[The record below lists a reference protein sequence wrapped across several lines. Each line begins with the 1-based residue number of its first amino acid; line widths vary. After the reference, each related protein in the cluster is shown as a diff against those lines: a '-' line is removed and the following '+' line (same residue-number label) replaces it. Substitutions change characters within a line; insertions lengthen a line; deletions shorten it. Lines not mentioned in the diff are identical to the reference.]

1 MPASVERFLENASI
15 QDLGREISFFRQGH
29 VPRKKKGWRGYRGE
43 WDYFEPEMRVISINI
58 LCWEGSDRLGKGVC
72 CPGSG
77 NRRNVTCNTTTH
89 RAAGLC
95 QPDS

>member
-1 MPASVERFLENASI
+1 MHHYRTWGERSHSSDKAMCLE
-15 QDLGREISFFRQGH
+15 
-29 VPRKKKGWRGYRGE
+29 KKSMAGGGKGEG
-43 WDYFEPEMRVISINI
+43 DYFEPEMRVISVNI

-77 NRRNVTCNTTTH
+77 NRRNVMCSTTTH